1 MTIAED
7 IAYRLKV
14 PVSTVELAIQSF
26 NRGLS
31 HYLNHADEA
40 KGKIRIDG
48 LCTFNVRETTLK
60 KRVHNGTQ
68 TEYHEKIL
76 INLQQNKRKNA
87 RQKSIF
93 LLNQGS
99 ND

>member
-7 IAYRLKV
+7 IAYRLKI
-14 PVSTVELAIQSF
+14 PVSTVELVIQSF

-31 HYLNHADEA
+31 YYLNHADEA
-40 KGKIRIDG
+40 KGNIRLDG
-48 LCTFNVRETTLK
+48 LCTFKVRETTLK